1 MALISLKDLRL
12 RFSDEALFD
21 GIDLHIQE
29 GDRICLLG
37 RNGAG
42 KSTLLRLMNG
52 QYTAD
57 SGDCAVSREIKLL
70 YLDQESDAASQGKAI
85 DYCLEYAATRV
96 DAEIY
101 LNRLGINPEDDLSFL
116 SGGARRR
123 VMLAAVLSG
132 GADVLLLDEPTNHLD
147 IDTVIWLEDHLKKN
161 ARTLVMI
168 THDRAFARAVG
179 NRVAELDR
187 GKLYSFDCGYTEFL
201 QRRDELLAAEKQQR
215 VQFDKKMAQ
224 EEAWLRRGVKARRTR
239 DEGRVRALM
248 RMRDEYRQRR
258 ERQGNVQFSL
268 QESGRSGDLVAE
280 LHDVSFTYPGERAA
294 VIENLHTSIM
304 RGDKVGI
311 AGPNGAGKT
320 TLIRLLLGDL
330 KPDTGSVR
338 LGTNIQTVYFD
349 QMRSQL
355 DPEKTVQENLSGGD
369 DQIMVNGKA
378 RHIHAYLQD
387 FLFEPDRARN
397 PVKILSG
404 GERNRLL
411 LAKLF
416 AQPSN
421 LLVLDEPT
429 NDLDMETLDLLED
442 LLLEY
447 SGTVLLVSH
456 DREFLDNVV
465 SDCLVFTGDAGFEEY
480 VGGYSDWR
488 NRNLNNVAVDSN
500 LSQNS
505 KPPTQDRPQSRQRK
519 ISFKEKQELETLPDQ
534 ISALEEEISVLQEK
548 LADPEVYKN
557 DAELIPEYSSK
568 LQKAEA
574 ELESAFERWDELE
587 QIAQQGV

>member
-57 SGDCAVSREIKLL
+57 RGDCAVNRDIKLL
-70 YLDQESDAASQGKAI
+70 YLDQESDAASQGTAM
-85 DYCLEYAATRV
+85 DYCLRYAATQV

-101 LNRLGINPEDDLSFL
+101 LNRLGILPEDDLSCL

-132 GADVLLLDEPTNHLD
+132 AADVLLLDEPTNHLD

-201 QRRDELLAAEKQQR
+201 QRRDELLSAEKQQR

-239 DEGRVRALM
+239 DEGRVRALLK
-248 RMRDEYRQRR
+248 MRDEYRQRR
-258 ERQGNVQFSL
+258 ERQGNVRFSL

-280 LHDVSFTYPGERAA
+280 LHAVSFTYPGEAA
-294 VIENLHTSIM
+294 PVIKDLHTSIM

-378 RHIHAYLQD
+378 RHINAYLQD

-465 SDCLVFTGDAGFEEY
+465 TDCLVFTGNAGFEEY

-488 NRNLNNVAVDSN
+488 NRNLNNLTADSN
-500 LSQNS
+500 PAES
-505 KPPTQDRPQSRQRK
+505 KKTSVQDRPQSRQRK
-519 ISFKEKQELETLPDQ
+519 ISFKEKQELEYLPER
-534 ISALEEEISVLQEK
+534 ISALEEEISILQEK

-557 DAELIPEYSSK
+557 DAELVPEYSSR
-568 LQKAEA
+568 LQRAEA
-574 ELESAFERWDELE
+574 ELETAFERWDELE